1 MSVSSQNS
9 RRSIVAMV
17 MTSMAMIAV
26 EMTIVSTA
34 MPGIVSD
41 LGGLDKYSWV
51 FGAFLLAQTSATVIF
66 GKLADLLGRRPA
78 VLSALAI
85 FLVGSLLCGFAKTMI
100 QLIVYRLVQGAGAG
114 AVQPVVVTIIADL
127 FPGSERGRVQGYLAS
142 VWAVSALTG
151 PLLGGLLVHA
161 FSWSWIFWINVPVGI
176 FAFAGFLA
184 LLKEDAPTERA
195 RLDLLGAVLST
206 SAIAALMLF
215 LSELEPPN
223 NSVTLGFTGAALIA
237 SVVLFF
243 FVEKRAA
250 EPVISFEMWRKRPIA
265 VANLG
270 SLFAAMALIALTS
283 FLPMYMQ
290 VVLHRSPVQA
300 GLALTM
306 VMVGWPIGAT
316 IAARIIP
323 KVGIRRIF
331 VAGSIFMPIGACMFL
346 VVDAFPSPILAA
358 CGSAIMGFGMGNLGI
373 ASLILVQEV
382 VRVDQRGSATAAN
395 LFCRNIGSTLGAAFF
410 GTVFNISLGSALDGH
425 QSTISE
431 LRRALTFGSAPT
443 TVDPAVSLSLQYAMH
458 CTFQA
463 MVLVCIAI
471 ATVSFWM
478 PEIQLRRQ
486 RRAGPAGELG

>member
-1 MSVSSQNS
+1 
-9 RRSIVAMV
+9 MV

-34 MPGIVSD
+34 MPGIVSE
-41 LGGLDKYSWV
+41 LGGLNNYSWV

-78 VLSALAI
+78 VLAALAI
-85 FLVGSLLCGFAKTMI
+85 FLIGSVLCGFARSMS
-100 QLIVYRLVQGAGAG
+100 QLIVFRLVQGAGAG
-114 AVQPVVVTIIADL
+114 AVQPVVVTIVADL

-161 FSWSWIFWINVPVGI
+161 LSWSWIFWINVPIGI
-176 FAFAGFLA
+176 VALFGFWT
-184 LLKEDAPTERA
+184 LLQEEAPREPA

-215 LSELEPPN
+215 LSELGAPN
-223 NSVTLGFTGAALIA
+223 DAVTLGFTGAALVA
-237 SVVLFF
+237 SVALFF
-243 FVEKRAA
+243 FVEKRAT
-250 EPVISFEMWRKRPIA
+250 EPMISFEMWRKRPIV

-270 SLFAAMALIALTS
+270 SLFATMALIALTS

-290 VVLHRSPVQA
+290 VVLHRTPVQA

-316 IAARIIP
+316 IAARIIAS
-323 KVGIRRIF
+323 VGIRRIF
-331 VAGSIFMPIGACMFL
+331 LAGSVFMPIGACVFL
-346 VVDAFPSPILAA
+346 VVDAVPSPLLAP

-382 VRVDQRGSATAAN
+382 VLPNQRGTATAAN
-395 LFCRNIGSTLGAAFF
+395 LFSRNIGSTLGATFF
-410 GTVFNISLGSALDGH
+410 GTVFNISLGSRLDGH
-425 QSTISE
+425 PSTIDE
-431 LRRALTFGSAPT
+431 LRRALSFGSASAS
-443 TVDPAVSLSLQYAMH
+443 VDPAVTGSLQYAMH
-458 CTFQA
+458 CTFLA
-463 MVLVCIAI
+463 MVLVCFAI
-471 ATVSFWM
+471 FTVSLWM
-478 PEIQLRRQ
+478 PEIQLRNRRQ
-486 RRAGPAGELG
+486 ARPAQELG